1 MRTPWRGWIAVVVVF
16 AAIGVGFL
24 IYAAP
29 QLGAPFGESH
39 DGLNGAVWANG
50 SRQLRDVGPIDSA
63 FGGRR
68 PDGTSYAHH
77 PPAIYPA
84 TALAEIIGGERP
96 WSTRAPAWL
105 ATLLSIPLLWVILRR
120 LRIAPLPALVGT
132 AAAATTP
139 MLFVYGG
146 MLDTPIVAF
155 PLGLA
160 VFLVWIRAWD
170 GDSID
175 PKLVGL
181 LALIACLTAWEAVFA
196 VGLAALSLGWRARRN
211 RRQWAVPLA
220 FSVGGGMGVL
230 VTAVWSI
237 WATGSTTT
245 LVDQFVGRSGSEGG
259 ATWVGTVSHQ
269 GTWLLQLLGIAFLG
283 LVLCALSPIWERGVR
298 RAAAVGSLVVVF
310 GYAVLLHNG
319 AYVHQYWNYWVIL
332 PVAIG
337 AGVGA
342 DAVMKAVRA
351 RGNSAAAWVTV
362 LALGLIVV
370 ASARLSPSPDRTMM
384 SDGDV
389 PARLLRSVPLP
400 ADQDTIHYIGG
411 IYTPEP
417 WLTYLTG
424 LPASPM
430 VDREQL
436 TSQASERPDAL
447 VLSGNSCLPND
458 ELCVAAAQLPPTA
471 ALGQAEDSNG
481 TVYRIYSL
489 GSLAR
494 SLEPHS

>member
-1 MRTPWRGWIAVVVVF
+1 MASTTIGRMRTPWRGWIAVVVVL

-63 FGGRR
+63 FGARR

-84 TALAEIIGGERP
+84 TALAEVIGGEGP
-96 WSTRAPAWL
+96 WATRAPAWL

-132 AAAATTP
+132 AIAATTP

-170 GDSID
+170 GDSIN

-181 LALIACLTAWEAVFA
+181 LALIACPTAWEAVFA
-196 VGLAALSLGWRARRN
+196 VGLAALSLGWRARRD
-211 RRQWAVPLA
+211 RRHWAMPLA
-220 FSVGGGMGVL
+220 FGVGGALGARITM
-230 VTAVWSI
+230 VWSI

-245 LVDQFVGRSGSEGG
+245 LADQFVGRSSSEGG
-259 ATWVGTVSHQ
+259 ATWVGMVSHQ
-269 GTWLLQLLGIAFLG
+269 WTWLLQLLGVAFLG
-283 LVLCALSPIWERGVR
+283 LVLCALSPIWEHGVR

-310 GYAVLLHNG
+310 GYAVLLLSG
-319 AYVHQYWNYWVIL
+319 AHVHQYWNYWVIL

-337 AGVGA
+337 AG
-342 DAVMKAVRA
+342 
-351 RGNSAAAWVTV
+351 
-362 LALGLIVV
+362 
-370 ASARLSPSPDRTMM
+370 
-384 SDGDV
+384 DV
-389 PARLLRSVPLP
+389 PARLLQSVPLP
-400 ADQDTIHYIGG
+400 ANQDTIHYIGG
-411 IYTPEP
+411 IYAPEP
-417 WLTYLTG
+417 WLTYLTR

-430 VDREQL
+430 SGRKQL
-436 TSQASERPDAL
+436 TSQAADRPDSL
-447 VLSGNSCLPND
+447 ILSSNSCLPND
-458 ELCVAAAQLPPTA
+458 ELCIGAAQLPSSA
-471 ALGQAEDSNG
+471 ALSQAEDSNG
-481 TVYRIYSL
+481 RVYRLYSL